1 MKNLK
6 RRVSVIICI
15 MLAFMLVSCNLK
27 KGENKEAQKNIKI
40 TDSYGKELTFDKAP
54 ERIVSLSPGA
64 TETIYA
70 LNKENT
76 LVGRSDFDD
85 YPAAVSKVKSVGG
98 VKDPSIEKI
107 TELKPDLVIGGA
119 HFSKDTVKKL
129 EDLGIKVAVLYGA
142 EDLDGAYKNIMDI
155 STILGVAEKGQTI
168 VNAMK
173 KKVESVE
180 NKVKSLNKPKIYYVV
195 DFGKADFTAGG
206 DTFIGKMIEKA
217 GGDNIAKDTKGWNY
231 SFEKIV
237 ENKPEM
243 IILSDKF
250 NIKKNFLATDKYK
263 DLPAA
268 KKNKVYEIDD
278 NMLLRQGPRQA
289 DGLEALVKIIHPE
302 AFK

>member
-1 MKNLK
+1 MKGLK
-6 RRVSVIICI
+6 RRVSIIICI

-27 KGENKEAQKNIKI
+27 KGENKETQKNIKI
-40 TDSYGKELTFDKAP
+40 TDSYGKELAFEKAP

-85 YPAAVSKVKSVGG
+85 YPTAVSKIKSVGG

-155 STILGVAEKGQTI
+155 STILGVTEKGQTI
-168 VNAMK
+168 VDGMK

-180 NKVKSLNKPKIYYVV
+180 NKVKSLNKSKIYYMV
-195 DFGKADFTAGG
+195 DFGKADFSAGG

-250 NIKKNFLATDKYK
+250 NTKKNFLTADKYK
-263 DLPAA
+263 ELPALKA
-268 KKNKVYEIDD
+268 NKVYEIDD

-289 DGLEALVKIIHPE
+289 DGLEALAKIIHPE

>member
-6 RRVSVIICI
+6 RRLSVIICI

-70 LNKENT
+70 LNKENI

-168 VNAMK
+168 VNGMK

-250 NIKKNFLATDKYK
+250 NIKKNFLAIDKYK

-278 NMLLRQGPRQA
+278 NMLLRQGPRQG
-289 DGLEALVKIIHPE
+289 DGLEALAKIIHPE

>member
-27 KGENKEAQKNIKI
+27 KEENKEAQKNVKI
-40 TDSYGKELTFDKAP
+40 TDSYGKELTFEKAP
-54 ERIVSLSPGA
+54 ERIISLSPGA

-155 STILGVAEKGQTI
+155 STILGVTEKGQTM
-168 VNAMK
+168 VDGMK

-180 NKVKSLNKPKIYYVV
+180 NKVKSLNKPKVYYVV

-217 GGDNIAKDTKGWNY
+217 GGENIAKDTKGWNY
-231 SFEKIV
+231 SFERIV

-243 IILSDKF
+243 IILSDKY
-250 NIKKNFLATDKYK
+250 NTKKNFLAADKYK
-263 DLPAA
+263 DLAA
-268 KKNKVYEIDD
+268 VKGNKIYEIDD

-289 DGLEALVKIIHPE
+289 DGLEALAKLIHPE

>member
-27 KGENKEAQKNIKI
+27 KGENKEEQKNIKI

-85 YPAAVSKVKSVGG
+85 YPAAVSNVKSVGG

-155 STILGVAEKGQTI
+155 STILGVAEKGKTI
-168 VNAMK
+168 VNGMK

-278 NMLLRQGPRQA
+278 SMLLRQGPRQA
-289 DGLEALVKIIHPE
+289 DGLEALAKIIHPE

>member
-27 KGENKEAQKNIKI
+27 KEENKEAQKNIKI
-40 TDSYGKELTFDKAP
+40 TDSYGKELTFEKAP
-54 ERIVSLSPGA
+54 ERIISLSPGA

-155 STILGVAEKGQTI
+155 STILGVTEKGQTM
-168 VNAMK
+168 VDGMK

-180 NKVKSLNKPKIYYVV
+180 NKVKSLNKPKVYYVV

-217 GGDNIAKDTKGWNY
+217 GGENIAKDTKGWNY
-231 SFEKIV
+231 SFERIV

-243 IILSDKF
+243 IILSDKY
-250 NIKKNFLATDKYK
+250 NTKKNFLAADKYK
-263 DLPAA
+263 DLAA
-268 KKNKVYEIDD
+268 VKGNKIYEIDD

-289 DGLEALVKIIHPE
+289 DGLEALAKLIHPE

>member
-217 GGDNIAKDTKGWNY
+217 GGENIAKDTKGWNY

-289 DGLEALVKIIHPE
+289 DGLEALAKIIHPE

>member
-85 YPAAVSKVKSVGG
+85 YPAVVSKVKSVGG

-289 DGLEALVKIIHPE
+289 DGLEALAKIIHPE

>member
-76 LVGRSDFDD
+76 LVGRSYFDD

-289 DGLEALVKIIHPE
+289 DGLEALAKIIHTE

>member
-6 RRVSVIICI
+6 RRISIIICV

-27 KGENKEAQKNIKI
+27 KGENKETQKNIKI
-40 TDSYGKELTFDKAP
+40 TDSYGKELTFEKSP
-54 ERIVSLSPGA
+54 ERIISLSPGA

-85 YPAAVSKVKSVGG
+85 YPAAVSKIKSVGG

-129 EDLGIKVAVLYGA
+129 EDLDIKVAVLYGA
-142 EDLDGAYKNIMDI
+142 EDLDGAYKNITDI
-155 STILGVAEKGQTI
+155 STMLGVTEKGQTI
-168 VNAMK
+168 VDGMK
-173 KKVESVE
+173 KKVESIE
-180 NKVKSLNKPKIYYVV
+180 NKVKSLNKSKIYYVV

-250 NIKKNFLATDKYK
+250 NTKKNFLAADKYK
-263 DLPAA
+263 DLPAV

-289 DGLEALVKIIHPE
+289 DGLEALAKIIHPE

>member
-6 RRVSVIICI
+6 RRLSIIICV

-27 KGENKEAQKNIKI
+27 KEDNKQTQNIIKI
-40 TDSYGKELTFDKAP
+40 TDSYGKELTFEKAP
-54 ERIVSLSPGA
+54 KRIVSLSPGA

-70 LNKENT
+70 LNKEET
-76 LVGRSDFDD
+76 LVGRSDYDD
-85 YPAAVSKVKSVGG
+85 YPKQVSKIKSVGG

-119 HFSKDTVKKL
+119 HFSKETVKKL
-129 EDLGIKVAVLYGA
+129 EDLGIKVAVLYGE

-155 STILGVAEKGQTI
+155 STVLGVTQKGQTI
-168 VNAMK
+168 IDNMK
-173 KKVESVE
+173 KKVENVE
-180 NKVKSLNKPKIYYVV
+180 KKVKSLKKPKVYYVV
-195 DFGKADFTAGG
+195 DFGKSDFTAGG

-250 NIKKNFLATDKYK
+250 NTKKNFLAADKYK
-263 DLPAA
+263 NLFAA
-268 KKNKVYEIDD
+268 KENKVYEIDD

-289 DGLEALVKIIHPE
+289 DGLEALAKIIHPE

>member
-27 KGENKEAQKNIKI
+27 KGENKEEQKNIKI

-85 YPAAVSKVKSVGG
+85 YPAAVSNVKSVGG

-155 STILGVAEKGQTI
+155 STILGVAEKGKTI
-168 VNAMK
+168 VNGMK

-263 DLPAA
+263 DLHAA

-289 DGLEALVKIIHPE
+289 DGLEALAKIIHPE

>member
-1 MKNLK
+1 MKDLK
-6 RRVSVIICI
+6 RRISIIICV

-27 KGENKEAQKNIKI
+27 KGENKETQKNIKI
-40 TDSYGKELTFDKAP
+40 TDSYGKELTFEKSP
-54 ERIVSLSPGA
+54 ERIISLSPGA

-85 YPAAVSKVKSVGG
+85 YPAAVSKIKSVGG

-142 EDLDGAYKNIMDI
+142 EDLDGAYKNITDI
-155 STILGVAEKGQTI
+155 STMLGVTEKGQTI
-168 VNAMK
+168 VDGMK
-173 KKVESVE
+173 KKVESIE
-180 NKVKSLNKPKIYYVV
+180 NKVKSLNKSKIYYVV

-250 NIKKNFLATDKYK
+250 NTKKNFLAADKYK
-263 DLPAA
+263 DLPAV

-289 DGLEALVKIIHPE
+289 DGLEALAKIIHPE

>member
-1 MKNLK
+1 MKGLK
-6 RRVSVIICI
+6 RRVSIIICI

-27 KGENKEAQKNIKI
+27 KGENKETQKNIKI
-40 TDSYGKELTFDKAP
+40 TDSYGKELAFEKAP

-85 YPAAVSKVKSVGG
+85 YPTAVSKIKSVGG

-155 STILGVAEKGQTI
+155 STILGVTEKGQTI
-168 VNAMK
+168 VDGMK
-173 KKVESVE
+173 KKVKSVE
-180 NKVKSLNKPKIYYVV
+180 NKVKSLNKSKIYYMV
-195 DFGKADFTAGG
+195 DFGKADFSAGG

-250 NIKKNFLATDKYK
+250 NTKKNFLTADKYK
-263 DLPAA
+263 ELPASKA
-268 KKNKVYEIDD
+268 NKVYEIDD

-289 DGLEALVKIIHPE
+289 DGLEALAKIIHPE